1 MIKIIERFTKSALL
15 AALLFSCQIAAA
27 QTPTPNS
34 QPPQQFA
41 DFGDFKL
48 QSGAVIHGFR
58 LGYRTLGKLN
68 STKSNALLWSTYLGG
83 RSEDLLEYA
92 GPGNIADTSKY
103 FVILVD
109 SIGNGLS
116 TSPSN
121 STTQPRMRFPEFS
134 MRDMVE
140 SEYRLVTEVLHLTHL
155 HAVMGFSMGGMQ
167 TFEWVTAYPDFM
179 DIGIPMNGSPQST
192 SYDKLLWTAEID
204 ALTLD
209 PNWKDGNGTGSMTQG
224 FALYN
229 EIASMNLTSPA
240 KRVAETPTGDFDAF
254 LAETRKSAIGD
265 ARAVCDAIRQREA
278 IRSLDIP
285 GEYGITLD
293 QAARRTRAKLLVVLT
308 QQDHIVNPG
317 PARGFAKAIGAP
329 ILTLDST
336 CGHLSLDCLSIGPIV
351 SQFLADPTSVQS
363 TTLRDPG
370 KH

>member
-1 MIKIIERFTKSALL
+1 MMKVTRRFTTCVLLCLLVSKIASAQ
-15 AALLFSCQIAAA
+15 AS
-27 QTPTPNS
+27 TPGGEA
-34 QPPQQFA
+34 PQQFA
-41 DFGDFKL
+41 DLGDLKL
-48 QSGAVIHGFR
+48 QSGGVIHDLR

-68 STKSNALLWSTYLGG
+68 SAKSNAILWATYLGG
-83 RSEDLLEYA
+83 RSQDLLDYA

-121 STTQPRMRFPEFS
+121 SRTQPRMQFPEFT

-140 SEYRLVTEVLHLTHL
+140 SEHRLVTEVLHLPHL

-179 DIGIPMNGSPQST
+179 DVGIPMNGSPQST
-192 SYDKLLWTAEID
+192 SYDKLLWTAEMD
-204 ALTLD
+204 ALTID
-209 PNWKDGNGTGSMTQG
+209 PNWKEGNGTGPMTRG

-240 KRVAETPTGDFDAF
+240 RRVAQTPTKDFEAF
-254 LAETRKSAIGD
+254 LEETRKSSIGD
-265 ARAVCDAIRQREA
+265 ARAVCDAIRQRQA
-278 IRSLDIP
+278 IKALDIP
-285 GEYGITLD
+285 GEYGVTLE

-308 QQDHIVNPG
+308 QQDHIVNPA
-317 PARGFAKAIGAP
+317 PARAFANAIGAP
-329 ILTLDST
+329 VLTLDSP
-336 CGHLSLDCLSIGPIV
+336 CGHLSLDCVSIGPIV
-351 SQFLADPTSVQS
+351 SQFLANPASVQS
-363 TTLRDPG
+363 MTLRDPG